1 VAANGWGK
9 GNPVRD
15 WLYDEPHGFDF
26 FQAVR
31 LLELDAPD
39 GSSPVGEGAEPA
51 LEAVRFR
58 SGVGLDFPAS
68 DVAEVRRPDPLK
80 EEAAPRMTVNFMGL
94 AGATGPLDAPLTELI
109 IDSDRHGP
117 KPLKKVSASRDELEI
132 DPRGDGAPR
141 AFLDIFNHRLVSL
154 LYRTRKLNR
163 VALDNAGPGRDRISS
178 YLYSAAGL
186 GMRSL
191 RRRMCVQDRALLFYA
206 GLVGQH
212 PRSAAGLEAMLSHYF
227 GVRAVCAPFKG
238 RWRPLEKSQWT
249 RIGAGKKSRNAR
261 LGVDT
266 VVGTRVWDE
275 ESAFEMELGPTTFE
289 QYGEPRPMTFEQ
301 FKEFLPTG
309 WAFRPLCDLVRFY
322 VGDELDFS
330 FRLKLVESEVPS
342 AWLARRADAGAHE
355 EHEGATRRSRG
366 PGGARLGWTSRL
378 NSRDGRGLEVVV
390 SPASLRAFR
399 SEVNVQRFG
408 LPPDKLEEFVR
419 MMTPT
424 SVRAGLPVPRCK
436 QGEAG
441 EAMFAVRS
449 GRVKLTR
456 RGEDGAERHIKTL
469 GPGEYFGEMALI
481 TDKFRRFSA
490 FAVEDCELLELSK
503 EKFDAFTKRNPH
515 FNALLDAYA
524 DGKRAEGKK
533 DSDE

>member
-1 VAANGWGK
+1 MAAHGWGK
-9 GNPVRD
+9 DNPVRD

-58 SGVGLDFPAS
+58 SGVGLNFPAS
-68 DVAEVRRPDPLK
+68 DVAEVRKPDPLK
-80 EEAAPRMTVNFMGL
+80 EEAAPRMTVNFLGL

-109 IDSDRHGP
+109 IDSDRYGP
-117 KPLKKVSASRDELEI
+117 KPLKKVSESRDELEI

-154 LYRTRKLNR
+154 LYRTRKLHR
-163 VALDNAGPGRDRISS
+163 VAHDNAGPGRDRVSS
-178 YLYSAAGL
+178 HLYSIAGL
-186 GMRSL
+186 GTRSL

-206 GLVGQH
+206 GLIGQY
-212 PRSAAGLEAMLSHYF
+212 PRSAAGLEALLSHYF
-227 GVRAVCAPFKG
+227 GVRAVCSPFKG
-238 RWRPLEKSQWT
+238 RWQPLEKNLWT
-249 RIGAGKKSRNAR
+249 RIGAGKKSRNTS

-275 ESAFEMELGPTTFE
+275 ESAFEIELG
-289 QYGEPRPMTFEQ
+289 PMTFEQ

-330 FRLKLVESEVPS
+330 FRLKLDESQVPS
-342 AWLARRADAGAHE
+342 AWLSRRADAVAPE
-355 EHEGATRRSRG
+355 DQEGAPRRRG
-366 PGGARLGWTSRL
+366 AAGGARLGWTSRL

-399 SEVNVQRFG
+399 SAFNVTRFG

-424 SVRAGLPVPRCK
+424 SVKAGLPVARCQ
-436 QGEAG
+436 QGKAG
-441 EAMFAVRS
+441 GSMFAILS
-449 GRVKLTR
+449 GKVKLTR
-456 RGEDGAERHIKTL
+456 RGEDGTERHIRTL
-469 GPGEYFGEMALI
+469 GPGAYFGEMALI
-481 TDKFRRFSA
+481 TGKFRRFSA
-490 FAVEDCELLELSK
+490 VAVEDCELLELSK
-503 EKFDAFTKRNPH
+503 ENFDAFTARNPH

-533 DSDE
+533 NSDE